1 MLPGGD
7 WKELLRV
14 SGIKGAN
21 VKISWIR
28 SCGLNGRAEY
38 MLWSIN
44 VFLYRENE
52 KNTNFSWEFG
62 SHKSEMSRC
71 TVSDIKI

>member
-1 MLPGGD
+1 MLPWGD

-14 SGIKGAN
+14 SGIKDAN
-21 VKISWIR
+21 VRISWIR
-28 SCGLNGRAEY
+28 SYGLNGRIEY
-38 MLWSIN
+38 VLWSIN
-44 VFLYRENE
+44 VFLCREDE

-62 SHKSEMSRC
+62 SNKSEMSRC